1 MNKET
6 VKDVRK
12 EHKEKPELKTISL
25 LACMNSTSIAN

>member
-12 EHKEKPELKTISL
+12 EHKEKPEFKISL